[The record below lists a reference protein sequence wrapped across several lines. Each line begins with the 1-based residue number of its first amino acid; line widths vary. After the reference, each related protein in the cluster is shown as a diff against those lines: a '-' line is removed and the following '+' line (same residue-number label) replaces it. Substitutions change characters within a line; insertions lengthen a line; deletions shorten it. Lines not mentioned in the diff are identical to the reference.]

1 VPRLA
6 CFSVVGLE
14 LWFNSDDHLPPHFHA
29 EKAGEWQVRV
39 HFMRDREEMIALV
52 YTRSPRHPTKGELK
66 VLLREAERN
75 RVALLKEW
83 EAKVNV
89 KSPGST
95 R

>member
-1 VPRLA
+1 
-6 CFSVVGLE
+6 
-14 LWFNSDDHLPPHFHA
+14 
-29 EKAGEWQVRV
+29 
-39 HFMRDREEMIALV
+39 MRDRAEMIALV
-52 YTRSPRHPTKGELK
+52 YTRSRRHPTKGELK